1 MFVHRLPPC
10 DDGGGYGA
18 NAFRSEEWIRAERFT
33 RSTDRF
39 RSEGSIVSGLVVI
52 GGSYA
57 GIQAALTAREN
68 GYAEPVTVVADEEWL
83 PYQRPPLS
91 KNFLLDATTEQNL
104 MMRDHAFFEN
114 QRIELIL
121 GKRATE
127 IDRRTQRVAINDGSS
142 LQYDNLVVATGSHAR
157 RIGVPGAE
165 CDGVCYLRSL
175 ADAIDLK
182 ARLKQATEIV
192 VIGGGFIGLEVASSA
207 AKLSKKVTVVE
218 SASRILERAIS
229 PLVSSYLL
237 DIHAQHGVKVILGD
251 TATSMAHNGA
261 RVAGV
266 TLASGTTLPADL
278 VLVGIGGIAND
289 ELAGAAGLDC
299 KNGIVVN
306 EHGQTEAS
314 NIYAAGDCAS
324 HYNRFAEGWI
334 RLESVQN
341 AQDQAK
347 AAGLAIARNHAP
359 YESVPRFWSD
369 QYDVKLQMVG
379 LCARFDQMA
388 VRGSVEG
395 GRFSVFYYKGSKLI
409 AADSINRPG
418 DQMAARR
425 LIAKGVSLSPDQAM
439 DESFNLKTLVNS
451 VDEAAA

>member
-1 MFVHRLPPC
+1 M
-10 DDGGGYGA
+10 
-18 NAFRSEEWIRAERFT
+18 
-33 RSTDRF
+33 
-39 RSEGSIVSGLVVI
+39 SGLVVI

-68 GYAEPVTVVADEEWL
+68 GYSKPVTVIADEDWL
-83 PYQRPPLS
+83 PYLRPPLS
-91 KNFLLDATTEQNL
+91 KDFLLDATTEQHL

-114 QRIELIL
+114 QNIELVL

-127 IDRRTQRVAINDGSS
+127 IDRQAQYVTVNDGSTLRYDS
-142 LQYDNLVVATGSHAR
+142 LVIATGSRAR
-157 RIGVPGAE
+157 HISVPGAE

-175 ADAIDLK
+175 TDAIDLK
-182 ARLKQATEIV
+182 ARLKQAAEIV
-192 VIGGGFIGLEVASSA
+192 VIGDGFIGLEVASSA
-207 AKLSKKVTVVE
+207 AKLGKTVTVVE
-218 SASRILERAIS
+218 SAARILERAIS

-237 DIHAQHGVKVILGD
+237 DIHAQHGVKIILGD
-251 TATSMAHNGA
+251 TVTSMERNGT

-266 TLASGTTLPADL
+266 RLASGTRLPADL

-289 ELAGAAGLDC
+289 ELAGAAGLNC
-299 KNGIVVN
+299 RNGIVVD
-306 EHGQTEAS
+306 EHGQTEAPD
-314 NIYAAGDCAS
+314 IYAAGDCTT

-347 AAGLAIARNHAP
+347 AAGLAIADSHAP

-379 LCARFDQMA
+379 LCAQFDQMA
-388 VRGSVEG
+388 VRGPIEG
-395 GRFSVFYYKGSKLI
+395 GRFSVFYYKKSKLI

-425 LIAKGVSLSPDQAM
+425 LIAKGVSPSPDEAK
-439 DESFNLKTLVNS
+439 DESFDLKTLVK
-451 VDEAAA
+451 AADKAGA

>member
-1 MFVHRLPPC
+1 M
-10 DDGGGYGA
+10 
-18 NAFRSEEWIRAERFT
+18 
-33 RSTDRF
+33 
-39 RSEGSIVSGLVVI
+39 SGLVVI

-68 GYAEPVTVVADEEWL
+68 GYAEPVTVIADEHWL

-91 KNFLLDATTEQNL
+91 KDFLLDVTTEQNL
-104 MMRDHAFFEN
+104 MMRHHAFFES
-114 QRIELIL
+114 QRIELVL
-121 GKRATE
+121 GKRATA
-127 IDRRTQRVAINDGSS
+127 IDRQAQRITVDDGSR
-142 LQYDNLVVATGSHAR
+142 LQYDSLVIATGSHAR

-175 ADAIDLK
+175 TDAIDLK
-182 ARLKQATEIV
+182 ARLKQAAEIV

-207 AKLSKKVTVVE
+207 AKLGKKVTVVE

-237 DIHAQHGVKVILGD
+237 DIHAQHGVQVILGD
-251 TATSMAHNGA
+251 TATSMECKGAHL
-261 RVAGV
+261 AGV
-266 TLASGTTLPADL
+266 SLASGAKLPADL

-289 ELAGAAGLDC
+289 ELASAAGLNC
-299 KNGIVVN
+299 KNGIAVD
-306 EHGQTEAS
+306 EHGQTEAPD
-314 NIYAAGDCAS
+314 IYAAGDCAT

-347 AAGLAIARNHAP
+347 AAGLAIADSHAP

-379 LCARFDQMA
+379 LCAQFDQMA

-395 GRFSVFYYKGSKLI
+395 GRFSVFYYKKSKLI

-425 LIAKGVSLSPDQAM
+425 LIAKGVSPSPDEAK
-439 DESFNLKTLVNS
+439 DESFDLKTLVK
-451 VDEAAA
+451 AADKAGAQLQDL

>member
-1 MFVHRLPPC
+1 
-10 DDGGGYGA
+10 
-18 NAFRSEEWIRAERFT
+18 
-33 RSTDRF
+33 
-39 RSEGSIVSGLVVI
+39 VSGLVVI

-68 GYAEPVTVVADEEWL
+68 GYSKPVTVIADEDWL

-91 KNFLLDATTEQNL
+91 KDFLLDATTEQNL
-104 MMRDHAFFEN
+104 MMRDHIFFEN
-114 QRIELIL
+114 QKIELVL

-127 IDRRTQRVAINDGSS
+127 IDRQAQRATVNDGSK
-142 LQYDNLVVATGSHAR
+142 LQYDRLVIATGSRAR

-175 ADAIDLK
+175 TDAIDLK
-182 ARLKQATEIV
+182 ARLKQAAEIV

-207 AKLSKKVTVVE
+207 AKLGKNVTVVE

-229 PLVSSYLL
+229 PLVCSYLL
-237 DIHAQHGVKVILGD
+237 DIHARHGVKVILGD
-251 TATSMAHNGA
+251 TATSLERNGTH
-261 RVAGV
+261 VDGV
-266 TLASGTTLPADL
+266 TLASGTRLPADL

-289 ELAGAAGLDC
+289 ELAAATGLNC
-299 KNGIVVN
+299 KNGIVVD
-306 EHGQTEAS
+306 EHGQTDAPD
-314 NIYAAGDCAS
+314 IYAAGDCTT
-324 HYNRFAEGWI
+324 HYNRFADGWI

-347 AAGLAIARNHAP
+347 AAGLALAGNHAP

-379 LCARFDQMA
+379 LCAQFDEMA
-388 VRGSVEG
+388 VRGSIEG
-395 GRFSVFYYKGSKLI
+395 GRFSVFYYKKSKLI

-425 LIAKGVSLSPDQAM
+425 LIAKGVSLSPDEAK
-439 DESFNLKTLVNS
+439 DESFDLKTLVK
-451 VDEAAA
+451 AADKAGA

>member
-1 MFVHRLPPC
+1 V
-10 DDGGGYGA
+10 
-18 NAFRSEEWIRAERFT
+18 N
-33 RSTDRF
+33 
-39 RSEGSIVSGLVVI
+39 GLVVI

-68 GYAEPVTVVADEEWL
+68 GYSQPIAVIADEDCL

-91 KNFLLDATTEQNL
+91 KDFLLDATTEQNL
-104 MMRDHAFFEN
+104 MMRDHAFFRN
-114 QRIELIL
+114 QRIELVL
-121 GKRATE
+121 GRRATE
-127 IDRRTQRVAINDGSS
+127 IDRQARRVTVNDGLALEYDS
-142 LQYDNLVVATGSHAR
+142 LVIATGSRAR

-175 ADAIDLK
+175 PDAIELK
-182 ARLKQATEIV
+182 ARLKQAAEIV

-207 AKLSKKVTVVE
+207 AKLGKKVTVVE

-229 PLVSSYLL
+229 PLVSGYLL

-251 TATSMAHNGA
+251 TATAMECSGS

-266 TLASGTTLPADL
+266 TLASGTRLPAEL

-289 ELAGAAGLDC
+289 ELAGAAGLNC
-299 KNGIVVN
+299 KNGIVVD
-306 EHGQTEAS
+306 EHGQTEAPG
-314 NIYAAGDCAS
+314 IYAAGDCTT

-347 AAGLAIARNHAP
+347 AAGLAIADSHAP

-379 LCARFDQMA
+379 LCVGFDEMA
-388 VRGSVEG
+388 VRGSVES
-395 GRFSVFYYKGSKLI
+395 GRFSAFYYKKSKLI
-409 AADSINRPG
+409 AADSINKPG

-425 LIAKGVSLSPDQAM
+425 LIAKGVSPSPDEAK
-439 DESFNLKTLVNS
+439 DESFDLKTLVK
-451 VDEAAA
+451 AADKAGA